1 MTARFRSLMVGGS
14 LTAALAVAT
23 AAFAI
28 ESESSNFDLRP
39 LVSEARELIGVAH
52 QQTSAL
58 DARLARGAGM
68 STSAP
73 SGRAGLDTGG
83 SYEYNELKRTATR
96 FSELGNEILDKASHC
111 GEDSRKIALNFRK
124 RTQRFAS
131 SVRSVATGSQDF
143 VRMTVSRLD
152 GDIDGIEQALQG
164 VASLSGCSKDSGDD
178 EQDAEKSG

>member
-1 MTARFRSLMVGGS
+1 MVGGS

-28 ESESSNFDLRP
+28 ESESSNWDLRP
-39 LVSEARELIGVAH
+39 QVTEARELIGVAH
-52 QQTSAL
+52 QQARAL
-58 DARLARGAGM
+58 DAHLARGAGM
-68 STSAP
+68 STSATAA
-73 SGRAGLDTGG
+73 SGRGLDTGG

-111 GEDSRKIALNFRK
+111 GEDSRKVALNFRK

-131 SVRSVATGSQDF
+131 SVRSVATGSADF
-143 VRMTVSRLD
+143 ARMAVSRLD

-164 VASLSGCSKDSGDD
+164 VASLPGCSKDSGDD
-178 EQDAEKSG
+178 GEEEAEKSG